1 MLLRWRLLLRRLHV
15 LVGIRCMYARSVSV
29 GWGGTSKIA
38 RPSVSH
44 AERVRMGQ
52 IECACAGLGPIARG
66 AVSRAPLCGR
76 IMERRARECGGSG
89 GCPCWAFP
97 GGIGIGIGAIGMG
110 TAPGAPGSGIG
121 GGPGAKPFC
130 SAPGIGTS
138 GGCMNIN
145 G

>member
-1 MLLRWRLLLRRLHV
+1 MA
-15 LVGIRCMYARSVSV
+15 LVTTIAMTMGGGI
-29 GWGGTSKIA
+29 I
-38 RPSVSH
+38 H
-44 AERVRMGQ
+44 ATD
-52 IECACAGLGPIARG
+52 AG
-66 AVSRAPLCGR
+66 
-76 IMERRARECGGSG
+76 ECGGSG